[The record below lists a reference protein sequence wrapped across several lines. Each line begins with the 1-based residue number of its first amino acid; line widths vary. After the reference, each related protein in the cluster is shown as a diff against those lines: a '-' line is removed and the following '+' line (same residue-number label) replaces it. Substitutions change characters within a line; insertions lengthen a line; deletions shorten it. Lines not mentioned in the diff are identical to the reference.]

1 MCRGFKASSLHPG
14 GFAEEVLVPAGHV
27 NLTTLRLPDQVSFE
41 QGSFTEPLACCMRS
55 LHRWN
60 LQPGDVVLL
69 VGLGAMGLLMGQ
81 IVRAFH
87 GLVMGTDLEP
97 TRLDLAQQ
105 LGLDAVCLAGDHE
118 RLTKLIEVLTEG
130 RGCDVVVLTAGDGIT
145 LQDAVGWVRDG
156 GTIVVF
162 GNLAPRVPALL
173 DPNMRYSREVT
184 LQGSYSPSPMEL
196 VHALQL
202 IASQV
207 VKVEPLITHRI
218 PLEDLLQAVELA
230 RARRAVKAIINPN
243 G

>member
-1 MCRGFKASSLHPG
+1 MSI
-14 GFAEEVLVPAGHV
+14 AE
-27 NLTTLRLPDQVSFE
+27 R
-41 QGSFTEPLACCMRS
+41 
-55 LHRWN
+55 
-60 LQPGDVVLL
+60 
-69 VGLGAMGLLMGQ
+69 
-81 IVRAFH
+81 VRPSR
-87 GLVMGTDLEP
+87 GLVVGVCVAAAL
-97 TRLDLAQQ
+97 LLA
-105 LGLDAVCLAGDHE
+105 ALAGGRPGRDGPPLDPRSDAPLGTSALVE
-118 RLTKLIEVLTEG
+118 LVRRLGG
-130 RGCDVVVLTAGDGIT
+130 RVDLTAGLPVAADDVALV
-145 LQDAVGWVRDG
+145 LQDRLDPDQTADLERWVRDG

-173 DPNMRYSREVT
+173 DPNMLYSREIT